1 MRGLRFEP
9 AIARGGAVATVG
21 LAALFLPF
29 LATTGSE
36 PFLRPA
42 VGVVALATALVAA
55 AAVLL
60 PVDALWVAAIPAA
73 TMALP
78 AVVFAVLS
86 DHGSGVAVHA
96 LLAPLVFSTVVLTL
110 RAALLP
116 LAIYAPVVV
125 AICATAPAALRE
137 EVIVSAV
144 AQTLLGAGIGIAA
157 ARFERRNTADRVR
170 IALASASTAAELSQ
184 VLSRHVLGGDI
195 VAAAIAVPDAPRPT
209 LAEMA
214 AEAGVGA
221 TTRRYA
227 FRVADDE
234 SVARA
239 ARSLDS
245 AVEVAPAA
253 GSGHRDARFLASRGY
268 AAGAVIPLRAERELV
283 ACLLL
288 ASSRSGAF
296 DARRLRQL
304 ARRHEP
310 LADGVRAYLLRRD
323 RDDRSVLAQAAHAA
337 SRELA
342 AAPTV
347 TALWEVVH
355 GAVCTLLHAD
365 RVWVSLRDAEGV
377 IAAVAWSDP
386 GLAALRI
393 DTTREVSLAQRA
405 IVGGEPLWVANVPV
419 EPDVNPRLISTY
431 PIEGLLVV
439 PFVGAGGASGAV
451 GVQFDRPR
459 MLTQDEID
467 TASAL
472 VAEAAIAWGRL
483 EAEERLR
490 REATRDALTGLLNRA
505 AFHGALEHA
514 LEAANGEARPLSLV
528 LCDLDHL
535 KHLNDFYGHAVGDG
549 ALRAV
554 ADVLRNCARGDDI
567 LGRLGGD
574 EFGWVLPDST
584 PDDAL
589 AAAERVVRAVAA
601 VLLEPAGAISV
612 SAGVASAFGGAGV
625 QALFER
631 ADARLYEAKAH
642 GRGVAIAQGPRPRR
656 RATDARM
663 VRARRGDGE
672 PDLAARTAREWVEAF
687 RASAAAITVFRDG
700 AQVTIAQ
707 YDEIAGLEP
716 PDPEVYPI
724 DDFPLMAE
732 AIRARATYQIS
743 IDDDQH
749 PEETSLLRAW
759 GYSALLFVPVC
770 TDDDVIGAV
779 ELYDARRR
787 IYTADEQRLA
797 LVLARHL
804 GAALAA
810 PRSA

>member
-42 VGVVALATALVAA
+42 VGLVAAATLLVAA
-55 AAVLL
+55 AAALL
-60 PVDALWVAAIPAA
+60 PVSAAWVALVPAA

-96 LLAPLVFSTVVLTL
+96 LLAPLVFSMAILTL

-116 LAIYAPVVV
+116 LAIYVPVVV
-125 AICATAPAALRE
+125 AIAATAPGALRQ
-137 EVIVSAV
+137 EVVVSAV
-144 AQTLLGAGIGIAA
+144 AQTLLGIGIGVAA
-157 ARFERRNTADRVR
+157 SRFERRNTADRVR
-170 IALASASTAAELSQ
+170 IALASASTAGELSD
-184 VLSRHVLGGDI
+184 VLARHVLGGDI

-214 AEAGVGA
+214 AEAGVRA
-221 TTRRYA
+221 SRRRYA

-239 ARSLDS
+239 ARSLGT

-253 GSGHRDARFLASRGY
+253 SSAQRDARFLAARGY
-268 AAGAVIPLRAERELV
+268 ADGAVIPLRAEHELV

-288 ASSRSGAF
+288 ASSRASAF

-304 ARRHEP
+304 AQRHEP

-323 RDDRSVLAQAAHAA
+323 RDDRSALAQGAHAA
-337 SRELA
+337 SRQIA

-347 TALWEVVH
+347 EALWEVVH
-355 GAVCTLLHAD
+355 GALCGMLAAD
-365 RVWVSLRDAEGV
+365 RVWVALRDADGV

-386 GLAALRI
+386 ALAALRI
-393 DTTREVSLAQRA
+393 DTTREVSLTQRA
-405 IVGGEPLWVANVPV
+405 MAGDGPLWVANVPA
-419 EPDVNPRLISTY
+419 EPDVNPRLIAAY
-431 PIEGLLVV
+431 PIEGLLLV
-439 PFVGAGGASGAV
+439 PFVGAGEASGAV
-451 GVQFDRPR
+451 GVQFDRAR
-459 MLTQDEID
+459 LMTRAEID
-467 TASAL
+467 TAAAL

-483 EAEERLR
+483 DAEERLR
-490 REATRDALTGLLNRA
+490 HEATRDALTGLLNRA
-505 AFHGALEHA
+505 AFHEALERA
-514 LEAANGEARPLSLV
+514 LDAADGEARPLSLV

-554 ADVLRNCARGDDI
+554 AEVLRQCARDDDM

-589 AAAERVVRAVAA
+589 AAAERVVRGVAA
-601 VLLEPAGAISV
+601 VMLEPAGAISV
-612 SAGVASAFGGAGV
+612 SAGVASAFGGTGV

-642 GRGVAIAQGPRPRR
+642 GRGVAVAHGPRPRR
-656 RATDARM
+656 RASDARM

-672 PDLAARTAREWVEAF
+672 PDLAARAAREWVEAF

-700 AQVTIAQ
+700 VQVTIAQ
-707 YDEIAGLEP
+707 YDEIAGVQV
-716 PDPEVYPI
+716 DPEAYRI
-724 DDFPLMAE
+724 EDFPLMAD
-732 AIRARATYQIS
+732 AIRTRSTYQIA

-749 PEETSLLRAW
+749 PEETALLRAC
-759 GYSALLFVPVC
+759 GHLSLLFVPVC
-770 TDDDVIGAV
+770 TDDEVIGAV

-804 GAALAA
+804 AVALAA